1 MLAMEIIYKK
11 GIRNGYAKTV
21 EGKVVLTIP
30 FSARNDENF
39 LAKMHSLGEKLQKK
53 LEKKEKNQIFAPEGV
68 LLFGE
73 LVPYSE
79 LPCFKTQKERAD
91 FFHQELFAYANPI
104 LQIYAEKLGYS
115 NIPLSLRKVRSKRG
129 SCTYDN
135 RIMLNL
141 SLVHL
146 PTRLIQY
153 VIIHEACHLV
163 EKNHS
168 PRFWARVEECCP
180 AFKGLRKELK
190 NQIFFSC

>member
-1 MLAMEIIYKK
+1 MEIIYKK
-11 GIRNGYAKTV
+11 GLRNGYAKVV

-30 FSARNDENF
+30 FFARNDKNF
-39 LAKMHSLGEKLQKK
+39 LAKMKILGEKVQQK
-53 LEKKEKNQIFAPEGV
+53 LEKKEKNQIFSPEGI

-73 LVPYSE
+73 VVPYDE
-79 LPCFKTQKERAD
+79 LPPFKTQKQRTT
-91 FFHQELFAYANPI
+91 FFQQELFAYADPI
-104 LQIYAEKLGYS
+104 LQDYARKLGYS
-115 NIPLSLRKVRSKRG
+115 KIPLVLRKVRSKRG
-129 SCTYDN
+129 SCTHDN

-168 PRFWARVEECCP
+168 PRFWARVEEFCP
-180 AFKGLRKELK
+180 AFKTLRKELK

>member
-1 MLAMEIIYKK
+1 MKIIYKK
-11 GIRNGYAKTV
+11 GIRNGYAKVV
-21 EGKVVLTIP
+21 EGSIVLTIP

-39 LAKMHSLGEKLQKK
+39 LVSMQILGEKLQQKI
-53 LEKKEKNQIFAPEGV
+53 EKKEKNQIFSPEGV

-73 LVPYSE
+73 LVPYNE
-79 LPCFKTQKERAD
+79 LPPLKIQKEREN
-91 FFHQELFAYANPI
+91 FFYQELFAYANPI
-104 LQIYAEKLGYS
+104 LQSYAKKLGYS
-115 NIPLSLRKVRSKRG
+115 NISLSLRKVHSKRG

-153 VIIHEACHLV
+153 VIIHEACHLI

-168 PRFWARVEECCP
+168 PRFWARVEEFCP
-180 AFKGLRKELK
+180 MFKVLRKELK
-190 NQIFFSC
+190 NQIFFPY